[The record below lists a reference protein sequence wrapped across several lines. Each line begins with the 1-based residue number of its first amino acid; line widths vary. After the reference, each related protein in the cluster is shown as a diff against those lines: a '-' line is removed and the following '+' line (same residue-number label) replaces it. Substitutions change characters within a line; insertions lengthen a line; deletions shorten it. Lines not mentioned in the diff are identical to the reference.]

1 MRNLNQPY
9 FRLLFNEYKNY
20 DGNYED
26 SITRRNEIN
35 RKAPFADKKL
45 TIGVF
50 DNWYGIEGSLFW
62 FYQEQGAESNYWS
75 PV

>member
-62 FYQEQGAESNYWS
+62 FSQEQGAESNYWS

>member
-35 RKAPFADKKL
+35 RKAPFADQKL

-50 DNWYGIEGSLFW
+50 DNWYGIEEPLFW
-62 FYQEQGAESNYWS
+62 FYQEQGAESNY
-75 PV
+75 